1 MISLKESPT
10 SFNDFF
16 KIKEVKFD
24 KQYIEWSEEQLS
36 FLKNYLTEYIKYG
49 GLPEVALTPSIK
61 ELRLHK
67 NILRQSLIRT

>member
-36 FLKNYLTEYIKYG
+36 FLKNYLIEYIKYG